1 MAADV
6 NQLKAF
12 QKSLQEAID
21 HGTGEV
27 AKRCV
32 NGLAQM
38 LLAGAQNDTPVVTG
52 TLRRGWKAT
61 PAVGKGD
68 RYSATVY
75 NDVEYAEYVE
85 YGHRTANKAGWVE
98 GRMMMTSNEK
108 KVNDKADV
116 IIRSAANTY
125 LQEVLNGDK

>member
-12 QKSLQEAID
+12 QKSLQDAID

-27 AKRCV
+27 AKQCV
-32 NGLAQM
+32 NKLAQT
-38 LLAGAQNDTPVVTG
+38 LLAGTQGDTPVITG

-68 RYSATVY
+68 KYSATVY

-85 YGHRTANKAGWVE
+85 YGHRTANGKGWVE

-116 IIRSAANTY
+116 IISSVVNKY
-125 LQEVLNGDK
+125 LQEVLNGNK